1 LGDNSSKALDDG
13 WNRGLCR
20 GTGWQE
26 KWIGPFP
33 AVVEVLQAGV
43 RREPMD
49 FAAGADDLMA
59 VSDAKTWIVSPAA
72 PTMRM

>member
-1 LGDNSSKALDDG
+1 LNC
-13 WNRGLCR
+13 GLCR
-20 GTGWQE
+20 GTAWRE
-26 KWIGPFP
+26 KLIGTFP
-33 AVVEVLQAGV
+33 AVVEVLQAGL

-59 VSDAKTWIVSPAA
+59 VSDVKTWIVSPAT